1 MWKSSGWGNYSY
13 SKQSF
18 SSRDKQ
24 SENNVSLLQR
34 DMSLVNILASL
45 LQDKNTVQA
54 LSLSVITS
62 TAENVLTHGNSTSR
76 SKAEQIAP
84 PANS

>member
-1 MWKSSGWGNYSY
+1 
-13 SKQSF
+13 
-18 SSRDKQ
+18 
-24 SENNVSLLQR
+24 
-34 DMSLVNILASL
+34 MSLVNILASL

-62 TAENVLTHGNSTSR
+62 TAENVLTHGNSSTSC

>member
-1 MWKSSGWGNYSY
+1 
-13 SKQSF
+13 
-18 SSRDKQ
+18 
-24 SENNVSLLQR
+24 
-34 DMSLVNILASL
+34 MSLVNILASL

-62 TAENVLTHGNSTSR
+62 TAENVLTHGNSTSC